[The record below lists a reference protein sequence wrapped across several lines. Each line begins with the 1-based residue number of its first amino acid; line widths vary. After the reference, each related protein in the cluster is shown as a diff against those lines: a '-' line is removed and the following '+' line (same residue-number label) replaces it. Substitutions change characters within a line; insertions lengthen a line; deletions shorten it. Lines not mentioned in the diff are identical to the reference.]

1 MPRRRRSRGR
11 FLFKTTTRCLHPR
24 LVHRPGR
31 VCSLHLRGGVSQD
44 SFFSLK
50 SGPHDILIERQFHQ
64 TTNIPFTRVF
74 LSLSPL
80 FGVGMGPGFSA
91 VFLFT
96 SSPCV
101 DYMFTQKVIF
111 LFLSVSLDMA
121 RAHGSGL
128 CRSAGGMKW
137 EMERMGWR
145 VWSGG
150 GRGEGGTTTSTTINN
165 NQPTFINNAMRCVFS
180 VTLFFFFLPWFI
192 EICLIPPPSSPISR
206 HLALALPGTL
216 LAHSVWVGR
225 WEGHIDG
232 GV

>member
-1 MPRRRRSRGR
+1 MQLLTGLVGCSPTLERTQPPLLRHRRLRRCPRLRWTMPRRRRSRGR

-74 LSLSPL
+74 LSLSPP
-80 FGVGMGPGFSA
+80 FGVGMGPAFSA
-91 VFLFT
+91 VFYSLPPRVLITCLHKKSF
-96 SSPCV
+96 
-101 DYMFTQKVIF
+101 FF
-111 LFLSVSLDMA
+111 FSVSLDMA

-150 GRGEGGTTTSTTINN
+150 GERGGGNNNVNN
-165 NQPTFINNAMRCVFS
+165 NQQQQPAY
-180 VTLFFFFLPWFI
+180 LY
-192 EICLIPPPSSPISR
+192 
-206 HLALALPGTL
+206 
-216 LAHSVWVGR
+216 
-225 WEGHIDG
+225 
-232 GV
+232 

>member
-1 MPRRRRSRGR
+1 
-11 FLFKTTTRCLHPR
+11 
-24 LVHRPGR
+24 
-31 VCSLHLRGGVSQD
+31 
-44 SFFSLK
+44 
-50 SGPHDILIERQFHQ
+50 
-64 TTNIPFTRVF
+64 
-74 LSLSPL
+74 
-80 FGVGMGPGFSA
+80 MGPAFSA

-150 GRGEGGTTTSTTINN
+150 GERGGGNNNVNN
-165 NQPTFINNAMRCVFS
+165 NQQQQPAY
-180 VTLFFFFLPWFI
+180 LY
-192 EICLIPPPSSPISR
+192 
-206 HLALALPGTL
+206 
-216 LAHSVWVGR
+216 
-225 WEGHIDG
+225 
-232 GV
+232 